1 MYIDLSK
8 SEAMDI
14 LLDDDNANWS
24 YDAAEALI
32 DYYEQWEM
40 EDGEEIK
47 LNRAEIRGEWTEY
60 NDVRS
65 LEMDYGYMTNDGGHD
80 ERAPC
85 RASREDWDLSK
96 WAEFLGSYTRI
107 IYLDD
112 SLLVAEF

>member
-1 MYIDLSK
+1 MYIELSK

-24 YDAAEALI
+24 FQAADALI
-32 DYYEQWEM
+32 DYYEQRE
-40 EDGEEIK
+40 EEEGEEIK

-60 NDVRS
+60 NDART
-65 LEMDYGYMTNDGGHD
+65 LEMDFGYMTNDGGHD

-96 WAEFLGSYTRI
+96 WADFLRERTQVI
-107 IYLDD
+107 DCDD

>member
-1 MYIDLSK
+1 MYIELSK

-32 DYYEQWEM
+32 DYYEQREM
-40 EDGEEIK
+40 DLGEDFK
-47 LNRAEIRGEWTEY
+47 FNRAEIRGEWTEY
-60 NDVRS
+60 DTHT
-65 LEMDYGYMTNDGGHD
+65 LEMDFGYMTNDGGHD

-96 WAEFLGSYTRI
+96 WADFLRERTFVI
-107 IYLDD
+107 ELDD
-112 SLLVAEF
+112 SLLIAEF